1 MIIWGLSIFSAP
13 SRTSRVANSPNSTH
27 LILTDRRLRLQSKKL
42 VHKKAHNSNSI
53 SKLALIKGLV
63 DYIKPTIMN
72 LIERQRLN
80 YITNGT
86 LFTKQKKI
94 PGTTKTIFVRLSP
107 NKKTICYG
115 DWKNDNTIPD
125 IDQLPGKMAI
135 R

>member
-1 MIIWGLSIFSAP
+1 MMFVSSLAKKKIANQLFS
-13 SRTSRVANSPNSTH
+13 
-27 LILTDRRLRLQSKKL
+27 LTFQFKLKKITCFL
-42 VHKKAHNSNSI
+42 GEFLEKPA
-53 SKLALIKGLV
+53 IKGLV
-63 DYIKPTIMN
+63 DFIKPTIMN

-135 R
+135 RYNIYTI